1 MEPEKKNNSVTE
13 NEEKKPSDG
22 KVTITKASLDKDSL
36 DKVYAKA
43 KRKKRFTWVIVM
55 ILAIIWFLVTL
66 IPFLFMVLTGFKEK
80 LETIMYGA
88 FHIPD
93 KIIFS
98 NYADVVTDPNYWVYF
113 KNSVIVLVVSL
124 VITLFVS
131 ACAAYPLSR
140 FRFKLRGPI
149 YMLIV
154 AAMSVPIHVTMI
166 PIFQLTIGMG
176 LYDTIWALV
185 PTSVAFATPI
195 SVFILVGF
203 MQGIPRDLE
212 EAADIDGCGRY
223 KRFFKVIL
231 PLSTPGL
238 STLAIYNGVNIWNEF
253 IFAFT
258 LTQSNENRT
267 LPLAIWNYQGQ
278 YATNTA
284 MIMACLTLS
293 VLPMIILFII
303 MQDKLV
309 KGMMAGAVKG

>member
-1 MEPEKKNNSVTE
+1 MRGKKESFTTGNHT
-13 NEEKKPSDG
+13 
-22 KVTITKASLDKDSL
+22 
-36 DKVYAKA
+36 A
-43 KRKKRFTWVIVM
+43 KRNWTPARVLSFVLALFWLVIAFV
-55 ILAIIWFLVTL
+55 
-66 IPFLFMVLTGFKEK
+66 PFLFMVITGFKQK

-88 FHIPD
+88 FHFPEKLFLD
-93 KIIFS
+93 
-98 NYADVVTDPNYWVYF
+98 NYIGVITDRNFWLYF
-113 KNSVIVLVVSL
+113 RNSVIVLVVSL
-124 VITLFVS
+124 VLLLFIS

-140 FRFKLRGPI
+140 IRFKMRNPI
-149 YMLIV
+149 YLLII

-166 PIFQLTIGMG
+166 PVFQMSIRLK
-176 LYDTIWALV
+176 LYDSIWALV
-185 PTSVAFATPI
+185 PTAVAFALPI
-195 SVFILVGF
+195 SVFILTGF
-203 MQGIPRDLE
+203 MQGIPRELE

-223 KRFFKVIL
+223 GRFFRVIL
-231 PLSTPGL
+231 PLSTPGV

-267 LPLAIWNYQGQ
+267 LPLALWNYQGQ

-293 VLPMIILFII
+293 VLPMIILFMI